1 MEKIE
6 RKLLRDFCGV
16 VFTIVFFKKIYV
28 FRLKEFSPLWHSTGP
43 SRHTGCQPKRNR
55 NRWRGGG
62 HSMRLFPNENTHTF
76 QRLPGSFRNHNVA
89 APSSSAKR
97 GLWGILLWL
106 GSWKREHFS
115 LPGGGFTA
123 SKGFHFY
130 LENCR
135 LEGWCLAGTD
145 FATNLVMH
153 MFSHKTM
160 HSEK

>member
-1 MEKIE
+1 MRCSVHNFFFSKKYTFFAS
-6 RKLLRDFCGV
+6 RNSLRCGTAPVPRGIRAANRSGTGIDGV
-16 VFTIVFFKKIYV
+16 VAVTACG
-28 FRLKEFSPLWHSTGP
+28 FS
-43 SRHTGCQPKRNR
+43 QMK
-55 NRWRGGG
+55 
-62 HSMRLFPNENTHTF
+62 THTLF
-76 QRLPGSFRNHNVA
+76 RGSPA
-89 APSSSAKR
+89 AFGTITWRRHQVRRSAVYEASS
-97 GLWGILLWL
+97 LWL